1 MRLLPLLMLVAALGA
16 QEPSLPR
23 SLQDRPLR
31 GCRLP
36 ATEALVAGQLWTGG
50 VVPYTWGASV
60 TPAQQSA
67 MRAAMLEIEQQVNV
81 TFVPRASQSDWV
93 QVLDGP
99 LNSSPVGRQGG
110 MQRLYV
116 FNWNSRFAMVHE
128 LMHVLG
134 FWHEHQR
141 PDRDTYV
148 AVQWANIANEDRY
161 LFDIAPTG
169 NRLQTPYDFGS
180 VMHFGATES
189 STNGQPTILV
199 NAAYAPQP
207 TMGQRSALSTGDLD
221 GLRRTYGSRVP
232 PVIATLTPSAVPAYQ
247 APPIVLTGQLL
258 DEVVRLRVNGTNVN
272 FTRPT
277 QYTLGFLMPSNTP
290 IGNAQ
295 VTVESQVGASNAVTL
310 AVTGNDPP
318 ALVGGSALVR
328 NGFNNLITAR
338 TDNVR
343 ANYLLV
349 GLDAQPSVIP
359 GVISLGL
366 GNQFQTLAILRG
378 PVVGDAQGWAR
389 FFFPVPNSVP
399 VNTNL
404 WFQSIVLD
412 PNALTVPI
420 SASNVL
426 TARVF

>member
-1 MRLLPLLMLVAALGA
+1 MRLLPLLLLATALGA

-23 SLQDRPLR
+23 SLQDRPQR

-36 ATEALVAGQLWTGG
+36 ATEAVVAGQTWTGG

-60 TPAQQSA
+60 TPAQQAA
-67 MRAAMLEIEQQVNV
+67 MRAAMLEIEQRVNV
-81 TFVPRASQSDWV
+81 SFVPRTAQADHV

-148 AVQWANIANEDRY
+148 TVQWSNVANEDRH
-161 LFDIAPTG
+161 LFEVVPTG
-169 NRLQTPYDFGS
+169 NRLQTPYDFDS
-180 VMHFGATES
+180 VMHFGTTES
-189 STNGQPTILV
+189 SANGLPTILV

-207 TMGQRSALSTGDLD
+207 NLGQRNALSTSDVD

-232 PVIATLTPSAVPAYQ
+232 PVVASLAPASVTAYQ
-247 APPIVLTGQLL
+247 PAPVVLSGQLL
-258 DEVVRLRVNGTNVN
+258 DEALRVRVNGTNVS

-277 QYTLGFLMPSNTP
+277 QYTLQFLLPANTP
-290 IGNAQ
+290 IGTAQ
-295 VTVESQVGASNAVTL
+295 VTVESQAGASNAVQL

-318 ALVGGSALVR
+318 ALIGGSALVR
-328 NGFNNLITAR
+328 NGFNNLMTAR

-359 GVISLGL
+359 GVVSLGL
-366 GNQFQTLAILRG
+366 GSQFQTLAVLRG

-389 FFFPVPNSVP
+389 FFFTVPNTVP
-399 VNTNL
+399 ANTNL

-412 PNALTVPI
+412 PAALTVPV